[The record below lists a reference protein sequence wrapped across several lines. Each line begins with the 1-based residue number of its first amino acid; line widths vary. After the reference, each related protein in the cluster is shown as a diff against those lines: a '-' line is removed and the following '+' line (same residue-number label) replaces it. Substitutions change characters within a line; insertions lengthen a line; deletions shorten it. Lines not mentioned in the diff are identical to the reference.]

1 MTQATGSLEEA
12 LERLVATGRYA
23 SKDQVI
29 REGVRLLE
37 ERDRKL
43 EALDAALAHGIA
55 DVEAGRVKP
64 ARDVFDRLEKK
75 YKAMSSK

>member
-43 EALDAALAHGIA
+43 DALDAALAQGIA
-55 DVEAGRVKP
+55 DAEAGRVRP
-64 ARDVFDRLEKK
+64 AGDVFDRLEKK